1 VKSLLASIAFCTRI
15 PVRVPF
21 ATEDVGK
28 AARWFPVVG
37 AMLGLLYWGI
47 AIVLQSYFPATV
59 TAVVIVA
66 TEALVTGALHFD
78 GLADTLD
85 GFGGGKTRDDIL
97 RIMRDHA
104 IGTYGAMALILLTA
118 LKVTAMTALIE
129 QHRLFPVVLLASALG
144 RWNIVLLS
152 WRLPYAR
159 PSQAVSRNIGRREMI
174 WATLATA
181 LLVGVAG
188 SWRGGVCWAGSA
200 LCAVL
205 FGRFCRKKIDGVTG
219 DTLGAS
225 EQLGESVV
233 LLAGLALR

>member
-1 VKSLLASIAFCTRI
+1 MRSLLASIAFCTRI

-21 ATEDVGK
+21 TAEDVGK

-47 AIVLQSYFPATV
+47 ARGLQGIFPATV
-59 TAVVIVA
+59 IAVLIVA
-66 TEALVTGALHFD
+66 TEALITGALHFD

-104 IGTYGAMALILLTA
+104 IGTYGAMAIILLVA
-118 LKVTAMTALIE
+118 LKVAAMTALIE
-129 QHRLFPVVLLASALG
+129 QHRLFPVVLLAPALG

-152 WRLPYAR
+152 WWLPYAR
-159 PSQAVSRNIGRREMI
+159 PSQAVSRNIGRREVI
-174 WATLATA
+174 RATLATA
-181 LLVGVAG
+181 LLVGGVG
-188 SWRGGVCWAGSA
+188 SWRGGLCWAGSA
-200 LCAVL
+200 VCAIL
-205 FGRFCRKKIDGVTG
+205 FGCFCRKKVGGVTG

-225 EQLGESVV
+225 EQLGESVA